1 MGVKF
6 SCYTKKQWQNLC
18 LDARKVNSCIQRE
31 TYPIPTLA
39 SVIDNMTGA
48 TFFSKTD
55 MKEAYQQLELSQ
67 NSRYLTNFHTKKR
80 IMSFKRLC
88 CVFSHFSVVPP
99 KGFMKA
105 FKAFKKLFETP
116 QRRVK
121 IGTNIH
127 SKFSRKQ
134 YINLQDICP
143 KQNLHPMILFIQRH
157 YKNILLQSRSCL
169 KTFVI

>member
-1 MGVKF
+1 MRRQPYHLRKLINKELKRLLENDIIKYAQRPQEWA
-6 SCYTKKQWQNLC
+6 SNLVATPKSNGRIY
-18 LDARKVNSCIQRE
+18 ARKVNSCIQRE

-134 YINLQDICP
+134 YINL
-143 KQNLHPMILFIQRH
+143 
-157 YKNILLQSRSCL
+157 
-169 KTFVI
+169 